1 MLRFFRR
8 RLFLCGAAVALTT
21 GNLSGCAQKPADSY
35 SGYVEAQEVSID
47 APQSGWL
54 TSVRVDRGDLIALDQ
69 PLFSLDATQQ
79 QQALSGAQN
88 RAAAAGATATDLG
101 KGARD
106 ADIAPLLAQQR
117 QAQAQL
123 DLAKANEARY
133 AQLQPGGYVS
143 PTQMDSLR
151 AATRSAQ
158 ADLDNVDKQITDKQ
172 LASRSDQIHA
182 AQAQAE
188 AAKTDSAQ
196 AAWTV
201 SDRDVKSRLEGRIDE
216 RLREPGEF
224 VAAGSAVLTVLPKGR
239 EFVRFYVPQAD
250 LPKLRV
256 GQGVTIACDNCG
268 VGLHGKIR
276 FISQVAEFTPPV
288 IYSVQER
295 QKLMFLIEATPDNPD
310 ALRAGQPVDVRL

>member
-1 MLRFFRR
+1 MR
-8 RLFLCGAAVALTT
+8 RLWLCGAAMILA
-21 GNLSGCAQKPADSY
+21 GCAPKANTGY
-35 SGYVEAQEVSID
+35 SGYVEAQAVSIA

-54 TSVRVDRGDLIALDQ
+54 TAVRVDRGDVVAPDQ
-69 PLFSLDATQQ
+69 PLFSLDATPQQ
-79 QQALSGAQN
+79 AALSGAEN
-88 RAAAAGATATDLG
+88 RAAAAAATAADLG
-101 KGARD
+101 KGARP
-106 ADIAPLLAQQR
+106 ADIAPLLAQRR

-123 DLAKANEARY
+123 DLARANEARY

-143 PTQMDSLR
+143 PAQMDSLR

-158 ADLDNVDKQITDKQ
+158 ADLDNVDRQIADRQ
-172 LASRSDQIHA
+172 LAARSDQLKA

-188 AAKTDSAQ
+188 AAQTDTAQ
-196 AAWTV
+196 ARWTV
-201 SDRDVKSRLEGRIDE
+201 NDRDVKSRLEGRVDE

-250 LPKLRV
+250 LPKLKV
-256 GQGVTIACDNCG
+256 GQGVTIACDNCAG
-268 VGLHGKIR
+268 GLHGKIR

-288 IYSVQER
+288 IYSVAER
-295 QKLMFLIEATPDNPD
+295 QKLMFLVEATPDNPD

>member
-1 MLRFFRR
+1 MR
-8 RLFLCGAAVALTT
+8 RLMLCGAVAVLA
-21 GNLSGCAQKPADSY
+21 GCAQKPADSY
-35 SGYVEAQEVSID
+35 SGYVEAQAVSID

-54 TSVRVDRGDLIALDQ
+54 TAVHVDRGDLVAPGELLFALDST
-69 PLFSLDATQQ
+69 P
-79 QQALSGAQN
+79 QQAALTGAES
-88 RAAAAGATATDLG
+88 RAAAAAATAADLG
-101 KGARD
+101 KGARA

-143 PTQMDSLR
+143 PAQMDNLR

-158 ADLDNVDKQITDKQ
+158 ADLDNVEKQIADRQ
-172 LASRSDQIHA
+172 LAARTDQLRA
-182 AQAQAE
+182 AEAQAE
-188 AAKTDSAQ
+188 AAKTDTVQAQ
-196 AAWTV
+196 WTV
-201 SDRDVKSRLEGRIDE
+201 SDRDVKSRLAGRIDE

-224 VAAGSAVLTVLPKGR
+224 VAAGAPVVTVLPKGR

-250 LPKLRV
+250 LPKLRI
-256 GQGVTIACDNCG
+256 GQGVRIACDNCRG
-268 VGLHGKIR
+268 GLRGRIR

-288 IYSVQER
+288 IYSVSER
-295 QKLMFLIEATPDNPD
+295 QKLMFLVEATPDDPD

>member
-1 MLRFFRR
+1 MR
-8 RLFLCGAAVALTT
+8 RLWLCGVAAILTACT
-21 GNLSGCAQKPADSY
+21 QKADNSY
-35 SGYVEAQEVSID
+35 SGYVEAQPVSIA

-54 TSVRVDRGDLIALDQ
+54 TMVRVDRGDVIRTDQ
-69 PLFSLDATQQ
+69 PLFSLDSTP
-79 QQALSGAQN
+79 QQAALAGAQN
-88 RAAAAGATATDLG
+88 RATAAAATASDLG
-101 KGARD
+101 KGARA
-106 ADIAPLLAQQR
+106 ADIAPLLAQR
-117 QAQAQL
+117 KQAQAQL
-123 DLAKANEARY
+123 DLARTNEARY
-133 AQLQPGGYVS
+133 AQLQPQGYVS
-143 PTQMDSLR
+143 PAQMDNLR

-158 ADLDNVDKQITDKQ
+158 ADLDAIDKQIAEKQ
-172 LASRSDQIHA
+172 LAAREDQLRA

-188 AAKTDSAQ
+188 AAKSDMTQAQ
-196 AAWTV
+196 WTV
-201 SDRDVKSRLEGRIDE
+201 NDRDVKSRLEGRVDE

-256 GQGVTIACDNCG
+256 GQGVSITCDNCG
-268 VGLHGKIR
+268 AGLHGRIR

-288 IYSVQER
+288 IYSVKER

>member
-1 MLRFFRR
+1 MR
-8 RLFLCGAAVALTT
+8 RLFLCGASVFLAAELLT
-21 GNLSGCAQKPADSY
+21 GCARKADNAY
-35 SGYVEAQEVSID
+35 SGYVEAQEVSIA

-54 TSVRVDRGDLIALDQ
+54 TEVRVDRGDVISIDQ

-79 QQALSGAQN
+79 QAALSGAQN
-88 RAAAAGATATDLG
+88 RATAAVATAADLG
-101 KGARD
+101 KGARE

-123 DLAKANEARY
+123 DLARANEARY
-133 AQLQPGGYVS
+133 AQLQPQGYVA

-158 ADLDNVDKQITDKQ
+158 ADLDNVNKQIADKQ
-172 LASRSDQIHA
+172 LAARTDQIQA
-182 AQAQAE
+182 ARAQAE
-188 AAKTDSAQ
+188 AAQTDTAQ
-196 AAWTV
+196 AEWTV
-201 SDRDVKSRLEGRIDE
+201 NDRDVKARLDGRIDE

-256 GQGVTIACDNCG
+256 GQGVSISCDNCG
-268 VGLHGKIR
+268 AGLHGRIR

-288 IYSVQER
+288 IYSIQQR

-310 ALRAGQPVDVRL
+310 ALRAGQPVDVKL

>member
-1 MLRFFRR
+1 MR
-8 RLFLCGAAVALTT
+8 RLFLCGAAVLLAGELLT
-21 GNLSGCAQKPADSY
+21 GCAQKADNAY
-35 SGYVEAQEVSID
+35 SGYVEAQEVSIA

-54 TSVRVDRGDLIALDQ
+54 TEVRVDRSDVISINE

-79 QQALSGAQN
+79 QAALSGAQN
-88 RAAAAGATATDLG
+88 RATAAVATATDLG
-101 KGARD
+101 KGARE

-123 DLAKANEARY
+123 DLARANEARY
-133 AQLQPGGYVS
+133 AQLQPQGYVA

-158 ADLDNVDKQITDKQ
+158 ADLDNVDKQIADKQ
-172 LASRSDQIHA
+172 LAARTDQIQA
-182 AQAQAE
+182 ARAQAE
-188 AAKTDSAQ
+188 AAKTDTAQ
-196 AAWTV
+196 AEWTV
-201 SDRDVKSRLEGRIDE
+201 NDRDVKARLNGRIDE

-250 LPKLRV
+250 LPKLKV
-256 GQGVTIACDNCG
+256 GQGVSIGCDNCG
-268 VGLHGKIR
+268 PGLHGKIR

-288 IYSVQER
+288 IYSIQER

>member
-1 MLRFFRR
+1 MR
-8 RLFLCGAAVALTT
+8 RLILCGVAAALAT
-21 GNLSGCAQKPADSY
+21 GNLWGCAQKPADSY

-54 TSVRVDRGDLIALDQ
+54 TTVRVDRGDVVSLDQ
-69 PLFSLDATQQ
+69 PLFSLDSTPQ

-88 RAAAAGATATDLG
+88 RATAAVATVTDLG
-101 KGARD
+101 TGARE

-123 DLAKANEARY
+123 DLAKSNEARY

-151 AATRSAQ
+151 TATRSAQ
-158 ADLDNVDKQITDKQ
+158 ADLDNIDKQIADKQ
-172 LASRSDQIHA
+172 LAARSDQIRA
-182 AQAQAE
+182 ARAQAE
-188 AAKTDSAQ
+188 AAKTDTAQ

-201 SDRDVKSRLEGRIDE
+201 SDRDVKSRLAGRIDE

-250 LPKLRV
+250 LPKVRV
-256 GQGVTIACDNCG
+256 GQGVNIACDNCG
-268 VGLHGKIR
+268 GGLHGRIR

-295 QKLMFLIEATPDNPD
+295 QKLMFLVEATPDNPD

>member
-1 MLRFFRR
+1 MRRFW
-8 RLFLCGAAVALTT
+8 LCGLFVLLTA
-21 GNLSGCAQKPADSY
+21 CAQKPADRY
-35 SGYVEAQEVSID
+35 SGYVEAQAVSIA

-54 TSVRVDRGDLIALDQ
+54 TAVRVDRGDVVSRDE
-69 PLFSLDATQQ
+69 PLFTLDATQQ
-79 QQALSGAQN
+79 QAALSGAEN
-88 RAAAAGATATDLG
+88 RATAAAATASDLG
-101 KGARD
+101 KGARE
-106 ADIAPLLAQQR
+106 ADIAPLVAQRR

-158 ADLDNVDKQITDKQ
+158 ADLDNVDKQIADKQ
-172 LASRSDQIHA
+172 LAARGDQIRA

-188 AAKTDSAQ
+188 AAKTDTAQ
-196 AAWTV
+196 AQWTV
-201 SDRDVKSRLEGRIDE
+201 SDRDVKSRLEGRVDE

-224 VAAGSAVLTVLPKGR
+224 VSAGSAVLTVLPKGR

-250 LPKLRV
+250 LPKLKV
-256 GQGVTIACDNCG
+256 GQGVSIACDNCAA
-268 VGLHGKIR
+268 GLHGKIR

-288 IYSVQER
+288 IYSVSER
-295 QKLMFLIEATPDNPD
+295 QKLMFLVEATPDNPD